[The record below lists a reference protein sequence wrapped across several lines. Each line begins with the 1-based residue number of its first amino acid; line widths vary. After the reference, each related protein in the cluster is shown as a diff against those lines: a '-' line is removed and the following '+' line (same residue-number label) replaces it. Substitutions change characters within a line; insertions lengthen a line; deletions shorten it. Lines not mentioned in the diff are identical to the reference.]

1 MRLTKRIAVCALTA
15 LLAASMLTAC
25 GGNGNGNGNGSG
37 SSSTGG
43 NTGSNSEANSGS
55 NGETNTETKPGT
67 GKDDTTTDVSKLTSR
82 AAKYFARQG
91 ANGKTRYIRYCSKI
105 DGIEQVEA
113 CDGRRRYFCGPAR
126 DSEDRNIVLIQILDV
141 DQQLLYEYVA
151 GDENKVLDAKNEQ
164 ISEYA
169 VSNVSFLPYQLSL
182 FSAVAAEPMK
192 IDGVEYYCEKDETA
206 YMTYYCFDK
215 ADVEGLN
222 LKYIVKEYGGGTS
235 EIIEIREVK
244 GVFDPELLR
253 IPEGYERYDVYYN
266 GTTNEY
272 SRTYVGITR
281 KDSYPN

>member
-1 MRLTKRIAVCALTA
+1 MRLTKRIAVCTLTA
-15 LLAASMLTAC
+15 LLAISMLTAC
-25 GGNGNGNGNGSG
+25 GGNGNGNGSG

-91 ANGKTRYIRYCSKI
+91 VSGKTRYIRYCSKI
-105 DGIEQVEA
+105 DGIERVEA
-113 CDGRRRYFCGPAR
+113 CDGRRRYFCGPAM
-126 DSEDRNIVLIQILDV
+126 DSEDRLVTEASIIDVNQQLRYRYDVGDKNKELDV
-141 DQQLLYEYVA
+141 ASEKI
-151 GDENKVLDAKNEQ
+151 DENDVDHVFY
-164 ISEYA
+164 I
-169 VSNVSFLPYQLSL
+169 PYRLSL
-182 FSAVAAEPMK
+182 FSAVEVEPVT

-222 LKYIVKEYGGGTS
+222 LKYIVKEEGGGLS

-244 GVFDPELLR
+244 AVFDPELMR

-272 SRTYVGITR
+272 SRTYVGITG

>member
-1 MRLTKRIAVCALTA
+1 MRLTKRIALCALTA
-15 LLAASMLTAC
+15 LLAISMLTAC
-25 GGNGNGNGNGSG
+25 GGNGNGNGSG

-67 GKDDTTTDVSKLTSR
+67 GKDDTSTDVSKLTSR

-91 ANGKTRYIRYCSKI
+91 VSGKTRYIRYRDKSTGYETI
-105 DGIEQVEA
+105 EA
-113 CDGRRRYFCGPAR
+113 CDGKRKYISGPAR
-126 DSEDRNIVLIQILDV
+126 DSEGRNIVLIQILDV

-182 FSAVAAEPMK
+182 FSTVAAEPMK
-192 IDGVEYYCEKDETA
+192 IDGVEYYCEKDGTA
-206 YMTYYCFDK
+206 YSTYYCFDK

-235 EIIEIREVK
+235 EIMEIREVK
-244 GVFDPELLR
+244 PEFDQKLMC

-272 SRTYVGITR
+272 SRTYVGTTG